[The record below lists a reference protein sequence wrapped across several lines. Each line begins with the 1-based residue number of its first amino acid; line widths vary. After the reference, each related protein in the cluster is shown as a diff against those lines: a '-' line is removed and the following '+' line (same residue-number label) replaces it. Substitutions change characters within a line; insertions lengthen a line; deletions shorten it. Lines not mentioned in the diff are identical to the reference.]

1 MEICYRERQSVSA
14 KPCSVVYVRDA
25 EAVPVAVEH
34 EVQLIRRNAAAV
46 VIDGVTTRSPILYE
60 TQAGRRTA
68 RGVREAV

>member
-1 MEICYRERQSVSA
+1 MEICYRERSGES

-25 EAVPVAVEH
+25 EAVPVAVKH

-46 VIDGVTTRSPILYE
+46 VIDGDHDPLAILYE
-60 TQAGRRTA
+60 TQADPCTA